1 MNLFSVRRVL
11 CFGVFL
17 LGFMTVVLAAEPPA
31 ATPVVAPPALT
42 EPPEFLKAEPAP
54 SFPVARVLLT
64 LALLVGALYYIRPLL
79 KKTKWGGAPLGG
91 PGLDVLSRV
100 YLGPKAGL
108 CLIRAEGRKLL
119 VSISADGVRLL
130 ADLGSET
137 TDTAPHA

>member
-1 MNLFSVRRVL
+1 MTPVSFHRVL
-11 CFGVFL
+11 CRGVFL
-17 LGFMTVVLAAEPPA
+17 LGFIPVVLAADQPTP
-31 ATPVVAPPALT
+31 TPVVSPAVSA
-42 EPPEFLKAEPAP
+42 EPPEFLKSEAPP
-54 SFPVARVLLT
+54 SFPVARVILT

-119 VSISADGVRLL
+119 IGVGADGVRLL

-137 TDTAPHA
+137 TDTIPHA